1 MLIFPGYYGIVKL
14 LVYYRSLLIH
24 ESDCCVGE
32 AENVI
37 LNIVF
42 IKCNPEYMGIKDLL
56 GLNKKK
62 QEEAEEAAVAKAEA
76 KAEEA
81 HESVTPKTSKK
92 TKMRVDK
99 QALKKINLVVVAY
112 SHVEREYFPTKEAYE
127 AEVEVEERAEEV
139 ASRVKSLGIPVK
151 TLPGNQYF
159 LTNLL
164 VDKPDIVINLVDT
177 LKGKDRLQ
185 TSVPAALE
193 LSNVGYTGAG
203 MEGLVIGNN
212 RNLTKRL
219 LMAYGIPTP
228 AFQFI
233 RRAGTA
239 VHEELGL
246 PLIVKLNESGG
257 SVGIDNKAVKETIKD
272 AQKKVDQMVSTYRV
286 PVIVEQFIDGPEVTV
301 VVFDDGTRK
310 RVYMGQKVF
319 RTKPDGKHYFTSFES
334 YDDIRSYTYKHVE
347 EPLASKIEQLA
358 VRAFS
363 GLHHKDYAKFDV
375 RVDDETNI
383 PYFTD
388 SNPNTAFGPDLG
400 LPMTEVLALHGVSFD
415 EVLASLLSK
424 YARQLN
430 S

>member
-1 MLIFPGYYGIVKL
+1 
-14 LVYYRSLLIH
+14 
-24 ESDCCVGE
+24 
-32 AENVI
+32 
-37 LNIVF
+37 
-42 IKCNPEYMGIKDLL
+42 MGIKELL

-62 QEEAEEAAVAKAEA
+62 QLSDEVEEPIVGKPIV
-76 KAEEA
+76 KAEEIV
-81 HESVTPKTSKK
+81 EPVVKK
-92 TKMRVDK
+92 VAKPTRMRVDK
-99 QALKKINLVVVAY
+99 QALKNLHLVVVAY
-112 SHVEREYFPTKEAYE
+112 SHVERDFFPTKEAYE
-127 AEVEVEERAEEV
+127 AEVEVEDRAEEV
-139 ASRVKSLGIPVK
+139 VQVIKKLGIPVK
-151 TLPGNQYF
+151 SLPGNQYF

-193 LSNVGYTGAG
+193 LSNLHYTGSG

-257 SVGIDNKAVKETIKD
+257 SVGIDNHAVKETIKD
-272 AQKKVDQMVSTYRV
+272 AQKKVDAMITTYHV
-286 PVIVEQFIDGPEVTV
+286 PVIVEQFVDGPEITV
-301 VVFDDGTRK
+301 VVFDDGTKK

-319 RTKPDGKHYFTSFES
+319 RNKADGKHYFTSFES
-334 YDDIRSYTYKHVE
+334 YDDAKAYTYKHVDDA
-347 EPLASKIEQLA
+347 LAAKIEQLA
-358 VRAFS
+358 IRAFS

-375 RVDDETNI
+375 RVDEITNI

-388 SNPNTAFGPDLG
+388 SNPNTAFGPDMG
-400 LPMTEVLALHGVSFD
+400 LPMTEVLAMHGVSFD
-415 EVLASLLSK
+415 EVLSSLLSK
-424 YARQLN
+424 YARQIDY
-430 S
+430 